1 MASSGGPFRVAV
13 DAMGGDFAPGETVA
27 GAVQA
32 AKAGGV
38 HVLLVGDPEQVQA
51 ELAKHDTGR
60 LPIKPVP
67 SEGVV
72 REGESPAQVLRQK
85 PRSSILVATGAVK
98 QGHAD
103 ACVSMGSTGAAMA
116 AAAIVL
122 GMAEGVERPALGGP
136 VLGLAPR
143 TIIIDIGANVDCRP
157 EQLLSFAVIGDVF
170 ARQFWGVD
178 RPRVGML
185 SVGAESGKGN
195 RQVREASELI
205 ASTELNFI
213 GNVEANDLPHN
224 KADVVVCDGFVGNV
238 VMKLSEG
245 LGSAMSDRLR
255 EGFETE
261 LPQDGLE
268 MLAGEVYKLSTPAET
283 AGGGPLFGVNGVS
296 VVGHGRAKADA
307 VEAAIGT
314 AKFAVEANVIP
325 KVNDELS
332 KIRTG
337 ENDKVKS

>member
-1 MASSGGPFRVAV
+1 
-13 DAMGGDFAPGETVA
+13 MGGDFAPGEIVA

-32 AKAGGV
+32 ARVRGV

-51 ELAKHDTGR
+51 TLAKHDAGQ

-72 REGESPAQVLRQK
+72 GEGESPAQALRQK

-116 AAAIVL
+116 AAAVVL
-122 GMAEGVERPALGGP
+122 GVSPGVERPTLGGP
-136 VLGLAPR
+136 VIGLAPR

-170 ARQFWGVD
+170 ARQFWGID

-195 RQVREASELI
+195 RQVRETSELI
-205 ASTELNFI
+205 ATTGLNFI
-213 GNVEANDLPHN
+213 GNVEANDIPQN
-224 KADVVVCDGFVGNV
+224 KVDVVVCDGLVGNV

-245 LGSAMSDRLR
+245 LGSALSDRLR
-255 EGFETE
+255 SKFKTR
-261 LPQDGLE
+261 LPGDGLE
-268 MLAGEVYKLSTPAET
+268 ELVREVYELSTPAET
-283 AGGGPLFGVNGVS
+283 AGGGPLLGVNGVS

-307 VEAAIGT
+307 VARAIGT
-314 AKFAVEANVIP
+314 AKLTVEANFIP
-325 KVNDELS
+325 KMNDELS
-332 KIRTG
+332 KIRT
-337 ENDKVKS
+337 ETSDQAKS